1 MAGNVWVLIFRRL
14 ISILKQRTGTIC
26 PGMGSLNQDMQT
38 ERVRTMQPFSNVDV
52 VGSVLF
58 FVLLTAFFTGL
69 GMPIHHGISPDLP
82 KVKNSILEPNASRD
96 DAMLVIITRNGYCYF
111 GRERIAIE
119 DISMKVRDGLSHGSE
134 RKIYI
139 RADARTSYKD
149 IKAVVDAIHQSGIE
163 NVAFVVD
170 QRSPDLQKTSSFPR
184 PIPSKQ

>member
-1 MAGNVWVLIFRRL
+1 MLAKRQ
-14 ISILKQRTGTIC
+14 KTAQRFTGI
-26 PGMGSLNQDMQT
+26 
-38 ERVRTMQPFSNVDV
+38 DV
-52 VGSVLF
+52 TAMGSVLLALVIF
-58 FVLLTAFFTGL
+58 LMMYTTFVTRFPHHNWSVDLAKVNHPTVMK
-69 GMPIHHGISPDLP
+69 GMD
-82 KVKNSILEPNASRD
+82 RD
-96 DAMLVIITRNGYCYF
+96 DALVVTVTRNGYCFF
-111 GRERIAIE
+111 GNERIAIE
-119 DISMKVRDGLSHGSE
+119 DIPMKVRDGLSHGSE